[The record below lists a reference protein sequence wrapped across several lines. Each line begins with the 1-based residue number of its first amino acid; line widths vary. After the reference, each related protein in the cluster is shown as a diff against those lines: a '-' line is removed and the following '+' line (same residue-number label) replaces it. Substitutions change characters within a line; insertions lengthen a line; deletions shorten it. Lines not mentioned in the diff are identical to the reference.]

1 MALDHEAKIKGKKRT
16 RDIPLNQKAK
26 IPEILEEW
34 GYQFHDKVFGYESNI
49 RKGDWIHAV
58 SETQAFMTNPEEIRK
73 KLGY

>member
-34 GYQFHDKVFGYESNI
+34 GY
-49 RKGDWIHAV
+49 
-58 SETQAFMTNPEEIRK
+58 
-73 KLGY
+73 